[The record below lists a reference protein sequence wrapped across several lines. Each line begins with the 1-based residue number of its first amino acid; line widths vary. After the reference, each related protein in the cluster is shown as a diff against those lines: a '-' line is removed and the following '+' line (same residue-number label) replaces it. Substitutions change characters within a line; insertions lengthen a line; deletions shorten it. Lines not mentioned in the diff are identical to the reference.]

1 MAEIPKMRTLP
12 EAIKEL
18 KKIDPETAF
27 TLRAL
32 RRMVNNNEIPVTHI
46 GTAVLINF
54 NTLLEYLGGG
64 NSSATSSAER
74 GKIHRISG

>member
-1 MAEIPKMRTLP
+1 MADIPKMRTLP

-32 RRMVNNNEIPVTHI
+32 RRMVNNGEIPVTHV
-46 GTAVLINF
+46 GTAKLINF
-54 NTLLEYLGGG
+54 NSLLDFLSGG
-64 NSSATSSAER
+64 NSAASSEEH
-74 GKIHRISG
+74 GKIRRIG

>member
-1 MAEIPKMRTLP
+1 MADIPKMRTLP

-32 RRMVNNNEIPVTHI
+32 RRAVNNGEIPVTHV

-54 NTLLEYLGGG
+54 NTLLEYLNGG
-64 NSSATSSAER
+64 NNAASSGEY
-74 GKIHRISG
+74 GKIRRIS

>member
-1 MAEIPKMRTLP
+1 MSEVPKMRTLP

-32 RRMVNNNEIPVTHI
+32 RRAVNNGEIPVTYV
-46 GTAVLINF
+46 GSAVLINF
-54 NTLLEYLGGG
+54 NMLLNFLYNG
-64 NSSATSSAER
+64 NSAAASSAEV
-74 GKIHRISG
+74 GKIRRIS

>member
-1 MAEIPKMRTLP
+1 MSEIPKMRTLP

-18 KKIDPETAF
+18 KKVDPETAF

-32 RRMVNNNEIPVTHI
+32 RRAVNNNELPVTHV
-46 GTAVLINF
+46 GAAVLINF

-64 NSSATSSAER
+64 NNATSSFEC
-74 GKIHRISG
+74 GKIRRIS